1 MKYYDYENALIMW
14 LQGFDIGRTI
24 WNVDEAPLEKFW
36 ETLDEEDLLADDYII
51 YAEEEENELE
61 YLKDKNEEL
70 KNEIYFLEEHIKML
84 NKYIDKLTEK
94 KE

>member
-1 MKYYDYENALIMW
+1 MRYYDYENALIMW
-14 LQGFDIGRTI
+14 LQNYEIGRAS
-24 WNVDEAPLEKFW
+24 WNIDEVPLETFW
-36 ETLDEEDLLADDYII
+36 ENLDEEDEVADDYII
-51 YAEEEENELE
+51 YAEEENELE

-84 NKYIDKLTEK
+84 NKYIDKLIEK

>member
-1 MKYYDYENALIMW
+1 MRYYDYENALIMW
-14 LQGFDIGRTI
+14 LQNYEIGRAS
-24 WNVDEAPLEKFW
+24 WNIDEVSLETFW
-36 ETLDEEDLLADDYII
+36 ENLDEEDEVADDYII
-51 YAEEEENELE
+51 YAEEENELE

-84 NKYIDKLTEK
+84 NKYIDKLIEK

>member
-1 MKYYDYENALIMW
+1 MRYYDYENAMQLW
-14 LQGFDIGRTI
+14 LRGTDIGRI
-24 WNVDEAPLEKFW
+24 AWNIDEVPLETFW
-36 ETLDEEDLLADDYII
+36 ENLDEEDEVADDFII
-51 YAEEEENELE
+51 YAEEENELE

-84 NKYIDKLTEK
+84 NKYIDKLIEK

>member
-1 MKYYDYENALIMW
+1 MRYYDYENAMQMW
-14 LQGFDIGRTI
+14 LRGTDIGRAT
-24 WNVDEAPLEKFW
+24 WNIDEVSLETFW
-36 ETLDEEDLLADDYII
+36 ENLDEEDEVADDYII
-51 YAEEEENELE
+51 YAEEENELE

-84 NKYIDKLTEK
+84 NKYIDKLIEK

>member
-1 MKYYDYENALIMW
+1 MRYYDYENAMQMW
-14 LQGFDIGRTI
+14 LRGTDIGRI
-24 WNVDEAPLEKFW
+24 AWNIDEVPLETFW
-36 ETLDEEDLLADDYII
+36 ENLDEEDEVADDYII
-51 YAEEEENELE
+51 YAEEENELE

-84 NKYIDKLTEK
+84 NKYIDKLIEK

>member
-1 MKYYDYENALIMW
+1 MRYYDYENAMQMW
-14 LQGFDIGRTI
+14 LRGTDIGRIT
-24 WNVDEAPLEKFW
+24 WNIDEVPLETFW
-36 ETLDEEDLLADDYII
+36 ENLDEEDEVADDYII
-51 YAEEEENELE
+51 YAEEENELE

-84 NKYIDKLTEK
+84 NKYIDKLIEK

>member
-1 MKYYDYENALIMW
+1 MRYYDYESAMQLW
-14 LQGFDIGRTI
+14 LRGTDIGRAS
-24 WNVDEAPLEKFW
+24 WNIDEVSLETFW
-36 ETLDEEDLLADDYII
+36 ENLDEEDEVADDFII
-51 YAEEEENELE
+51 YADEENELE

-84 NKYIDKLTEK
+84 NKYIDKLIEK

>member
-1 MKYYDYENALIMW
+1 MRYYDYENAMQMW
-14 LQGFDIGRTI
+14 LRGTDIGRAT
-24 WNVDEAPLEKFW
+24 WNIDEVSLETFW
-36 ETLDEEDLLADDYII
+36 GTLDEEDLLADDYII
-51 YAEEEENELE
+51 YAEEENELE

-84 NKYIDKLTEK
+84 NKYIDKLIEK

>member
-1 MKYYDYENALIMW
+1 MRYYDYENAMQLW
-14 LQGFDIGRTI
+14 LRGADIGRI
-24 WNVDEAPLEKFW
+24 AWNIDEVPLETFW
-36 ETLDEEDLLADDYII
+36 ENLDEEDEVADDYII
-51 YAEEEENELE
+51 YAEEENELE

-84 NKYIDKLTEK
+84 NKYIDKLIEK

>member
-1 MKYYDYENALIMW
+1 MRYYDYENAMQLW
-14 LQGFDIGRTI
+14 LRGTDIGRAI
-24 WNVDEAPLEKFW
+24 WNIDEVSLETFW
-36 ETLDEEDLLADDYII
+36 ENLDEEDEVADDFII
-51 YAEEEENELE
+51 YTDEENELE

-84 NKYIDKLTEK
+84 NKYIDKLIEK